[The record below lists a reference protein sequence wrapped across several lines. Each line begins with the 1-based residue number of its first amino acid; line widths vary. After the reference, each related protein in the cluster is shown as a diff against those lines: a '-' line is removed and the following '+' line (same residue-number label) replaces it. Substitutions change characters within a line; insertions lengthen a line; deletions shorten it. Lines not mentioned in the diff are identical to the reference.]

1 VWARTAS
8 ATSQDAAT
16 AKAEIANQTSPM
28 PANRVM
34 AADDYPLTAS
44 SAKAASRR
52 LSPASRP
59 MDERAAPAPM
69 WCRQASPSTDSN
81 RVESAADPLVGV
93 GDGCDTLTTVLV
105 AIYRRLLRWRGRLAL
120 LWALLTLCA
129 VIAAAHV
136 PASSV
141 HEMDGAE
148 HMGGAAL
155 CLAVLTATGL
165 LVVLV
170 ARPPCRPVRPA
181 RRLGRALSPIG
192 FGPVLPPARAGPL
205 SLQVL
210 RL

>member
-1 VWARTAS
+1 
-8 ATSQDAAT
+8 
-16 AKAEIANQTSPM
+16 
-28 PANRVM
+28 
-34 AADDYPLTAS
+34 
-44 SAKAASRR
+44 
-52 LSPASRP
+52 
-59 MDERAAPAPM
+59 
-69 WCRQASPSTDSN
+69 
-81 RVESAADPLVGV
+81 
-93 GDGCDTLTTVLV
+93 LTTVLV
-105 AIYRRLLRWRGRLAL
+105 AIHRGLLRRRGRLAL

-141 HEMDGAE
+141 HEMDGGAE

-192 FGPVLPPARAGPL
+192 FGPKTEGD
-205 SLQVL
+205 
-210 RL
+210 